1 MALSPLPRYS
11 LVEANGFTG
20 GVKTF
25 GGYRRLDDA
34 MTSLSEILCNHPEI
48 YPVVDGMTDVRLC
61 KTDYTGDVPAARWW
75 FKIKT
80 AEERIELLWVEVIE
94 DSDAEG

>member
-1 MALSPLPRYS
+1 MCL
-11 LVEANGFTG
+11 
-20 GVKTF
+20 
-25 GGYRRLDDA
+25 
-34 MTSLSEILCNHPEI
+34 
-48 YPVVDGMTDVRLC
+48 
-61 KTDYTGDVPAARWW
+61 AARWW